1 MSLYRH
7 ILLDADGTLF
17 DFERA
22 EEEALRQT
30 LRRLQLP
37 FDRAIRLSYQ
47 KINQELWE
55 AFEKG
60 KIDKDALKVERFSR
74 LLGELS
80 APDDPQTVNQIYM
93 TELGRCAFLID
104 GAEAVCRRLA
114 PRYQLSLITNGI
126 ASVQHA
132 RIGLSPLAE
141 LMSGIFI
148 SEEIGFQKPQAG
160 FFDYVLDALEIE
172 DKRTALVVGD
182 SLSADMLGGQ
192 NAGLDTCWYNPGRKA
207 ADPSVPATYE
217 ICRLEDLEQI
227 LA

>member
-30 LRRLQLP
+30 LRQLQLP
-37 FDRAIRLSYQ
+37 FDRAIRLRYQ
-47 KINQELWE
+47 AINQELWE
-55 AFEKG
+55 VFEKG
-60 KIDKDALKVERFSR
+60 RIDKDLLKVERFSR
-74 LLGELS
+74 LLDALA
-80 APDDPQTVNQIYM
+80 APNDPETVNQLYM

-114 PRYQLSLITNGI
+114 PRYRLSLITNGI

-160 FFDYVLDALEIE
+160 FFDYVLDALAID

>member
-1 MSLYRH
+1 MNIYRH

-37 FDRAIRLSYQ
+37 FSRAIRLRYQ
-47 KINQELWE
+47 AINQELWE

-60 KIDKDALKVERFSR
+60 QIDKDALKVERFSR
-74 LLGELS
+74 LLGALA
-80 APDDPQTVNQIYM
+80 APDDPEAVNRVYM
-93 TELGRCAFLID
+93 SELGRCAFLID

-126 ASVQHA
+126 AAVQHA
-132 RIGLSPLAE
+132 RIGSSPLAG

-148 SEEIGFQKPQAG
+148 SEEIGCQKPQAG
-160 FFDYVLDALEIE
+160 FFDYVLEALAID

-192 NAGLDTCWYNPGRKA
+192 NAGLDTCWYNPGRKTA
-207 ADPSVPATYE
+207 NPAVPTTYE
-217 ICRLEDLEQI
+217 IFSLEDLVKI
-227 LA
+227 LS